1 MSYQRE
7 RSNAKIEEVNDL
19 LASGR
24 RIPFYQSFTAE
35 RMTNHYLQTF
45 GAILDWSSIGQ
56 VHPLFSKD
64 KHDQNMH
71 WALRL
76 SFDNIDC
83 TEPLRSSSLDAPSSR
98 IRGSTWF
105 PSVEDEESTISCQ
118 GVSVCVHVCVHARK
132 KTRKQSDW
140 TWFTIIS
147 SSWRNNHPPL
157 FPPPSLFL
165 VLLLLLL
172 LLLLLFLLLLFFLG
186 YQDESGGQHI
196 KQIIT
201 SSPKVRP
208 LDLKTK

>member
-7 RSNAKIEEVNDL
+7 RSDAEIEEVNDL

-98 IRGSTWF
+98 IRGST
-105 PSVEDEESTISCQ
+105 
-118 GVSVCVHVCVHARK
+118 
-132 KTRKQSDW
+132 
-140 TWFTIIS
+140 
-147 SSWRNNHPPL
+147 
-157 FPPPSLFL
+157 
-165 VLLLLLL
+165 
-172 LLLLLFLLLLFFLG
+172 
-186 YQDESGGQHI
+186 
-196 KQIIT
+196 
-201 SSPKVRP
+201 
-208 LDLKTK
+208 

>member
-1 MSYQRE
+1 MLPCFNFAERVYKYSKVLVWSMFFYITGRMGHFGGSHSRLCFMDTDSKHRSKRPYKTNTKRRRPCNFIFFSSTTGFFMSYQRE
-7 RSNAKIEEVNDL
+7 RSDAEIEEVNDL

-64 KHDQNMH
+64 KHGQNMH

-98 IRGSTWF
+98 IRGST
-105 PSVEDEESTISCQ
+105 
-118 GVSVCVHVCVHARK
+118 
-132 KTRKQSDW
+132 
-140 TWFTIIS
+140 
-147 SSWRNNHPPL
+147 
-157 FPPPSLFL
+157 
-165 VLLLLLL
+165 
-172 LLLLLFLLLLFFLG
+172 
-186 YQDESGGQHI
+186 
-196 KQIIT
+196 
-201 SSPKVRP
+201 
-208 LDLKTK
+208 